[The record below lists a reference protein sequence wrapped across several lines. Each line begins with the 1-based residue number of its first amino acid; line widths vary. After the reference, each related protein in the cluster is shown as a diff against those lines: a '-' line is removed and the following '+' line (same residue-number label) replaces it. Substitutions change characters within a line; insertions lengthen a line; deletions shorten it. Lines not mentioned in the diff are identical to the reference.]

1 MTDTLVLLRPIVTE
15 KSMTQTNEGKYTF
28 EVRTSAT
35 KQEIAEA
42 VAEAFKVD
50 VVEVNVMTVRGKTRR
65 YGRHTRQG
73 PAHRALLRGGGISAS
88 RIHPSL
94 VRQREQVRADLPR

>member
-15 KSMTQTNEGKYTF
+15 KSMGMTNEGRYTF
-28 EVRTSAT
+28 EVRRSAT

-50 VVEVNVMTVRGKTRR
+50 VVDVNVISVRGKTRR
-65 YGRHTRQG
+65 LGR
-73 PAHRALLRGGGISAS
+73 
-88 RIHPSL
+88 RIGRTSDRKKAVVTVAPG
-94 VRQREQVRADLPR
+94 QRIERYFVEGV

>member
-1 MTDTLVLLRPIVTE
+1 MANTLVLLRPIITE
-15 KSMTQTNEGKYTF
+15 KSMTATNTGKYTF

-50 VVEVNVMTVRGKTRR
+50 VVDVNVMSVKGKTRR
-65 YGRHTRQG
+65 LGRRTGRTPDRKKAIVTIAQG
-73 PAHRALLRGGGISAS
+73 Q
-88 RIHPSL
+88 RIERYFTEG
-94 VRQREQVRADLPR
+94 V

>member
-1 MTDTLVLLRPIVTE
+1 VTNTLVLLRPIVTE
-15 KSMTQTNEGKYTF
+15 KSMTQTNDGKYTF

-50 VVEVNVMTVRGKTRR
+50 VVEVNVMNVKGKSRR
-65 YGRHTRQG
+65 YGRRIGRKPDRKKAVVTVAKGQRIE
-73 PAHRALLRGGGISAS
+73 RYFVEGG
-88 RIHPSL
+88 
-94 VRQREQVRADLPR
+94 V